1 MKNDNSP
8 LSSDFSDS
16 ENESKKEALEMLDKY
31 LEDHPEAFQQMQSD
45 EYLMDYFS
53 KRGMKSGEEEDQSN
67 KYGRRKVKANLNEEM
82 NNHWSRQ
89 IGNNIILFNS
99 ASIKGKSF
107 SPYDIIDK
115 SDNIDIAD
123 IKNIIY
129 ISKISIPNHTF
140 TACCVIDNQT
150 KKSNTYIID
159 PNVMPETEQDI
170 SQAKEQRI
178 ELLNKCKSEFSRF
191 TDKWKIDHNIEIIPI
206 VLNNCGKVGDNCG
219 MYPLEYIRNIEK
231 ETRYMKEAGLDQKL
245 IEEKIIG
252 IKSGTL
258 ERSISTVEGK
268 KTTIEIPNT
277 KYIRIDRSVE
287 EALLS
292 YIYRMKNK
300 VYEKEVENNL
310 MDTIIDKNSK
320 NSKIKEIAKLDP
332 NVVKDELYKELYLT
346 RYHEKE
352 EKKSS
357 PTKGS
362 PNKGGRKGR

>member
-16 ENESKKEALEMLDKY
+16 ENESKKEALNILDEY
-31 LEDHPEAFQQMQSD
+31 LSQHPEAFQQMQSD

-82 NNHWSRQ
+82 NNHWSRK
-89 IGNNIILFNS
+89 IGNSIILFNS
-99 ASIKGKSF
+99 ASIKGMSF
-107 SPYDIIDK
+107 SPYDIMEK
-115 SDNIDIAD
+115 SGNIDIAD
-123 IKNIIY
+123 IDNIIY

-150 KKSNTYIID
+150 KESNTYIID
-159 PNVMPETEQDI
+159 PNVMPETKQDI
-170 SQAKEQRI
+170 SQSKEQRI

-191 TDKWKIDHNIEIIPI
+191 TDKWKIEHNIEFIPI
-206 VLNNCGKVGDNCG
+206 VLNNCGKVDDNCG

-231 ETRYMKEAGLDQKL
+231 KTRNMEKSENNKEW
-245 IEEKIIG
+245 IEENIIG

-258 ERSISTVEGK
+258 TRSISNTEGK
-268 KTTIEIPNT
+268 KSAIEIPNT
-277 KYIRIDRSVE
+277 KYIGIDKSVE

-300 VYEKEVENNL
+300 VYEKETENSL
-310 MDTIIDKNSK
+310 MDTVIDKNSK

-332 NVVKDELYKELYLT
+332 NVVKDELYKELYQK
-346 RYHEKE
+346 RNPKKE
-352 EKKSS
+352 EIKSS

-362 PNKGGRKGR
+362 TNKGGKNR